1 MDLSAL
7 GQAPSLLSSTIG
19 NFNLPGGSVFSPT
32 YLQAGFVAFC
42 VFVFILAFAMFQRRQ
57 HQENIKNT
65 MPGIAFGFAIAIV
78 LEAMLLVGGRTL
90 LTEFLGW
97 DNAPKPISNALDA
110 SRTRLVE
117 VLGVTDEI
125 PQSNA
130 SAPLTV
136 RELNEH
142 YENLSAED
150 RELLQNLVCPTE

>member
-1 MDLSAL
+1 MDLTAL
-7 GQAPSLLSSTIG
+7 GQAPSLLSGTIG

-32 YLQAGFVAFC
+32 YLHAALVLFC
-42 VFVFILAFAMFQRRQ
+42 IFVFILAFAMFQRRQ

-78 LEAMLLVGGRTL
+78 LEAMLLVGGRTV

-97 DNAPKPISNALDA
+97 ENAPKPISNALDA

-125 PQSNA
+125 PESNA
-130 SAPLTV
+130 SSPMSV
-136 RELNEH
+136 KQLNEH
-142 YENLSAED
+142 YESLNSED
-150 RELLQNLVCPTE
+150 QELLQNLVCPRE